1 MFLEISQNSQE
12 NNCDFLI
19 IKKETLAQVFSCE
32 FCEISKNTY
41 FIEHL
46 WWNTRTEAFLCA
58 SWEKGILKVQL
69 MKVFIAWREKNDSV
83 YSPTDRVVLM
93 RQIKTKNV
101 TKNAKLLDHSKF
113 LDVIWYSKQ
122 FSNFRKDENGTFFL
136 NWKKV
141 RILMAK
147 KSDLWIL
154 FFKNQY
160 NQPVSNK

>member
-46 WWNTRTEAFLCA
+46 WWNTQTEVFLCDL
-58 SWEKGILKVQL
+58 WEKGILKEQL

-122 FSNFRKDENGTFFL
+122 FSKFHKDENGTFFL

-154 FFKNQY
+154 FFKNEY
-160 NQPVSNK
+160 NQPVSIK